1 MVRKRALL
9 VGIDDYGEGR
19 SLNGCVN
26 DVMALEPLLSF
37 HDDGSSNFQC
47 RRLVSTDDKVQRA
60 RLRLELDRLLAPA
73 ADVALFYFAGH
84 GASGKSDVTLV
95 TQESDPYDP
104 GVALSEILGKIADSK
119 VPHVIV
125 LLDCCFSGAGGR
137 VPAIGGNVA
146 LLREGLALLAASR
159 GDQIAAE
166 TDTSRGA
173 FSSHLED
180 ALRGGAADVLG
191 NTSLAGVY
199 SYLAE
204 SFDSWEQRPTFK
216 ANLED
221 MYSLRQC
228 TPAIPLTEL
237 RQLTTIFSDADASL
251 PLDPSYEPMLEPRNA
266 QNERIFGILQ
276 RFRNSRL
283 VEPVG
288 ESHLYF
294 SALNK
299 GSCRLTPL
307 GRHYWRMA
315 NRNLI

>member
-1 MVRKRALL
+1 MTRKRALL

-26 DVMALEPLLSF
+26 DVMALEPLLSL

-47 RRLVSTDDKVQRA
+47 RRLVSSEDKVQRA
-60 RLRLELDRLLAPA
+60 RLRLEVDRLLAPA

-104 GVALSEILGKIADSK
+104 GVALSEILGKVADSK
-119 VPHVIV
+119 VPQVII

-137 VPAIGGNVA
+137 VPQIGGNIA
-146 LLREGLALLAASR
+146 LVREGLALLTASR

-166 TDTSRGA
+166 TDTNRGA
-173 FSSHLED
+173 FSSHLSD
-180 ALRGGAADVLG
+180 ALNGGAADVLG
-191 NTSLAGVY
+191 NTSLAGIY
-199 SYLAE
+199 SYLIE

-216 ANLED
+216 ANLEE

-228 TPAIPLTEL
+228 RPAVPLTEL
-237 RQLTTIFSDADASL
+237 RRLTSIFSADDAEV
-251 PLDPSYEPMLEPRNA
+251 PLDPSYEPTLEPRDA
-266 QNERIFGILQ
+266 EHEAIFGILQ
-276 RFRNSRL
+276 RCRGAKL

-288 ESHLYF
+288 EAHLFY
-294 SALNK
+294 SALNN

-307 GRHYWRMA
+307 GRHYWQMA